1 MQWCLQQQQLHRL
14 PAEDQKVV
22 STKSLRGKLW
32 FFDDDEEETH
42 THLPFAK
49 WSALN
54 ILGKGQNDQ
63 LKSYIYLIFIRARQ
77 QPKNLVSQ
85 PAFRKEVQ
93 FYLERV
99 FFVVV
104 AVGCSNQQSHCLT
117 IALYSTIINMY
128 TIVY

>member
-63 LKSYIYLIFIRARQ
+63 LKSYIYLIFIRQTA
-77 QPKNLVSQ
+77 
-85 PAFRKEVQ
+85 
-93 FYLERV
+93 
-99 FFVVV
+99 
-104 AVGCSNQQSHCLT
+104 T
-117 IALYSTIINMY
+117 
-128 TIVY
+128 